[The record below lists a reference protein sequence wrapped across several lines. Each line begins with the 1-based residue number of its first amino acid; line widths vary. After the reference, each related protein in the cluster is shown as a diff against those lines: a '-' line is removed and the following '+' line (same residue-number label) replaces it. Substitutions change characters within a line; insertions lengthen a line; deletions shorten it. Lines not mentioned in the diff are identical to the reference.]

1 MTDERPRDEQHDTGL
16 RQMMT
21 WTLIALVVS
30 LAMTGVAVYLVIYF
44 FDRP

>member
-1 MTDERPRDEQHDTGL
+1 MTGERPGDQQPDSGWR
-16 RQMMT
+16 RMMT

-30 LAMTGVAVYLVIYF
+30 LAMTAVGVYLVIYF